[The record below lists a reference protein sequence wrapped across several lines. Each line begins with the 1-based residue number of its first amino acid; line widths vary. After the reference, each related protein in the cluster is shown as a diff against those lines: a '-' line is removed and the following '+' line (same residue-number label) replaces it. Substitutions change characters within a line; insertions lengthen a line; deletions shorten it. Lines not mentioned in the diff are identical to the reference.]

1 MSDKLKQFFILFLY
15 TVFVFYIYL
24 WGEGYQRYLRRLL
37 SLTFNI
43 NYFSI
48 AFYTVFPIV
57 IGLLISLPS
66 FVMEVRK
73 KGKWQINWIKFIAV
87 GIPVLYVTIFPL
99 VGFTLGGSFLSNAL
113 YPLPLRMALGL
124 YMPSKLSGVVF
135 GYILLNVFYRV
146 DLNECIVTEEV
157 KIND

>member
-1 MSDKLKQFFILFLY
+1 MSDKLKQFIILFSY
-15 TVFVFYIYL
+15 TISAIYIYVL
-24 WGEGYQRYLRRLL
+24 GEGYQRYLRRIA
-37 SLTFNI
+37 SSTFNI
-43 NYFSI
+43 NYLTI

-73 KGKWQINWIKFIAV
+73 KGKWQINWVKFIAV

-99 VGFTLGGSFLSNAL
+99 VGFTLGGSFLFNAV
-113 YPLPLRMALGL
+113 YPLPLRMAFGL
-124 YMPSKLSGVVF
+124 YMPSKLSGVIF

-146 DLNECIVTEEV
+146 DSNESIVTEEV
-157 KIND
+157 KIN